1 MKQKYDIGIIGAG
14 LSGLTLGNSLLSKKI
29 KNFILF
35 EKNTHL
41 KNDKTYSFWSGPG
54 LFDIKRS
61 FSVKPKKE
69 WSQIEIKVKNKSYKI
84 DLGSYRYACYSS
96 ESILDELYKKI
107 TKEGIKVER
116 GHSINHVKKNQDGWE
131 IKLKNK
137 KILLKN
143 VIDSRPNKIF
153 DDKYPSLKQVFV
165 GSEII
170 SNQNIFNENVVTLM
184 DFFESNKNVIFTY
197 ILPFSK
203 NKALIET
210 TFFSSE
216 INFKQVGK
224 IHDLTLKKFDIKEI
238 TRTEKAVLPMSPYI
252 DRKMEEQYFRIGNF
266 GGASRPASGY
276 AFTRIAL
283 LANQI
288 KTKKEFCYDMIH
300 HKENYLTNW
309 LDKIF
314 LSVLRSNPKKAPEI
328 FKVFFT
334 KVPISSVIRFLS
346 DQSRLVDYFVIIM
359 KLPKLVMLRGLINLY
374 AK

>member
-1 MKQKYDIGIIGAG
+1 MKQKFDIGIIGAG

-29 KNFILF
+29 KNFILI

-54 LFDIKRS
+54 LFDIKKS

-116 GHSINHVKKNQDGWE
+116 GQSINHVKKNQDGWE

-170 SNQNIFNENVVTLM
+170 SNQNIFDENVVTLM
-184 DFFESNKNVIFTY
+184 DFSESNKNVIFTY

-216 INFKQVGK
+216 INFKQVEK
-224 IHDLTLKKFDIKEI
+224 IHNLTLKKFDIKEI
-238 TRTEKAVLPMSPYI
+238 TRTEQAVLPMSPYI

-283 LANQI
+283 WADQI

-314 LSVLRSNPKKAPEI
+314 LSVLRSNPQKAPEI

-346 DQSRLVDYFVIIM
+346 DQSRLVDYFVIIL

-374 AK
+374 VK

>member
-116 GHSINHVKKNQDGWE
+116 GHSINHVKKNHDGWE
-131 IKLKNK
+131 VKLKTK

-216 INFKQVGK
+216 INFKQVEK
-224 IHDLTLKKFDIKEI
+224 IHNLTLKKFDIKEI
-238 TRTEKAVLPMSPYI
+238 TRTEQAVLPMSPYI
-252 DRKMEEQYFRIGNF
+252 DRKMVEQYFRIGNF
-266 GGASRPASGY
+266 AGASRPASGY

-283 LANQI
+283 WANQI
-288 KTKKEFCYDMIH
+288 KTLNISGAF
-300 HKENYLTNW
+300 LG
-309 LDKIF
+309 LDLNTERKI
-314 LSVLRSNPKKAPEI
+314 LSS
-328 FKVFFT
+328 
-334 KVPISSVIRFLS
+334 
-346 DQSRLVDYFVIIM
+346 QFV
-359 KLPKLVMLRGLINLY
+359 R
-374 AK
+374 

>member
-153 DDKYPSLKQVFV
+153 VGYP
-165 GSEII
+165 
-170 SNQNIFNENVVTLM
+170 
-184 DFFESNKNVIFTY
+184 
-197 ILPFSK
+197 
-203 NKALIET
+203 A
-210 TFFSSE
+210 
-216 INFKQVGK
+216 
-224 IHDLTLKKFDIKEI
+224 
-238 TRTEKAVLPMSPYI
+238 
-252 DRKMEEQYFRIGNF
+252 
-266 GGASRPASGY
+266 
-276 AFTRIAL
+276 
-283 LANQI
+283 
-288 KTKKEFCYDMIH
+288 
-300 HKENYLTNW
+300 
-309 LDKIF
+309 
-314 LSVLRSNPKKAPEI
+314 
-328 FKVFFT
+328 
-334 KVPISSVIRFLS
+334 
-346 DQSRLVDYFVIIM
+346 
-359 KLPKLVMLRGLINLY
+359 
-374 AK
+374 

>member
-1 MKQKYDIGIIGAG
+1 MKQKFDIGIIGAG

-29 KNFILF
+29 KNFILI

-41 KNDKTYSFWSGPG
+41 KHDKTYSFWSGPG
-54 LFDIKRS
+54 LFDIKKS

-116 GHSINHVKKNQDGWE
+116 GQSINHVKKNQDGWE

-170 SNQNIFNENVVTLM
+170 SNQNIFDENVVTLM
-184 DFFESNKNVIFTY
+184 DFSESNKNVIFTY

-216 INFKQVGK
+216 INFKQVER
-224 IHDLTLKKFDIKEI
+224 IHNLTLKKFDIKEI
-238 TRTEKAVLPMSPYI
+238 TRTEQAVLPMSPYI

-283 LANQI
+283 WANQI

-346 DQSRLVDYFVIIM
+346 DQSRLVDYFVIIL

-374 AK
+374 VK

>member
-1 MKQKYDIGIIGAG
+1 MKQKFDIGIIGAG

-29 KNFILF
+29 KNFILI

-54 LFDIKRS
+54 LFDIKKS

-116 GHSINHVKKNQDGWE
+116 GQSINHVKKNQDGWE
-131 IKLKNK
+131 IKLRNK

-170 SNQNIFNENVVTLM
+170 SNQNIFDENVVTLM
-184 DFFESNKNVIFTY
+184 DFSESNKNVIFTY

-216 INFKQVGK
+216 INFKQVEK
-224 IHDLTLKKFDIKEI
+224 IHKLTLKKFDIKEI
-238 TRTEKAVLPMSPYI
+238 TRTEQAVLPMSPYI

-283 LANQI
+283 WADQI

-346 DQSRLVDYFVIIM
+346 DQSRLVDYFLIIL

-374 AK
+374 VK

>member
-1 MKQKYDIGIIGAG
+1 MKQKFDIGIIGAG

-29 KNFILF
+29 KNFILI

-54 LFDIKRS
+54 LFDIKKS

-96 ESILDELYKKI
+96 ESIIDELYKKI

-116 GHSINHVKKNQDGWE
+116 GQSINHVKKNQDGWE

-170 SNQNIFNENVVTLM
+170 SNQNIFDENVVTLM
-184 DFFESNKNVIFTY
+184 DFSESNKNVIFTY

-216 INFKQVGK
+216 INFKQVER
-224 IHDLTLKKFDIKEI
+224 IHNLTLKKFDIKEI
-238 TRTEKAVLPMSPYI
+238 TRTEQAVLPMSPYI

-283 LANQI
+283 WANQI

-334 KVPISSVIRFLS
+334 KVPILSVIRFLS
-346 DQSRLVDYFVIIM
+346 DQSRLVDYFVIIL

-374 AK
+374 VK

>member
-1 MKQKYDIGIIGAG
+1 MKQKFDIGIIGAG

-29 KNFILF
+29 KNFILI

-54 LFDIKRS
+54 LFDIKKS

-116 GHSINHVKKNQDGWE
+116 GQSINHVKKNQDGWE

-170 SNQNIFNENVVTLM
+170 SNQNIFDENVVTLM
-184 DFFESNKNVIFTY
+184 DFSESNKNVIFTY

-283 LANQI
+283 WADQI

-314 LSVLRSNPKKAPEI
+314 LSVLRSDPKKAPEI

-346 DQSRLVDYFVIIM
+346 DQSRLVDYFVIIL

-374 AK
+374 VK

>member
-1 MKQKYDIGIIGAG
+1 MKQKFDIGIIGAG

-29 KNFILF
+29 KNFILI

-54 LFDIKRS
+54 LFDIKKS

-116 GHSINHVKKNQDGWE
+116 GQSINHVKKNQDGWE

-170 SNQNIFNENVVTLM
+170 SNQNIFDENVVTLM
-184 DFFESNKNVIFTY
+184 DFSESNKNVIFTY

-283 LANQI
+283 WANQI

-346 DQSRLVDYFVIIM
+346 DQSRLVDYFVIIL

-374 AK
+374 VK

>member
-1 MKQKYDIGIIGAG
+1 MKQKFDIGIIGAG

-35 EKNTHL
+35 EKEMST

-54 LFDIKRS
+54 LFDIKKT

-69 WSQIEIKVKNKSYKI
+69 WSQLEIKVKGESYKI
-84 DLGSYRYACYSS
+84 DLGDYRYACYGS
-96 ESILDELYKKI
+96 ESVLSELYKRLAEK
-107 TKEGIKVER
+107 GIKVER
-116 GHSINHVKKNQDGWE
+116 GCSIKHLKKNQDDWE
-131 IKLKNK
+131 IEVKGK

-143 VIDSRPNKIF
+143 IIDSRPNKKF

-170 SNQNIFNENVVTLM
+170 STKKVFDENVVTLM
-184 DFFESNKNVIFTY
+184 DFYNSKKNVIFTY

-203 NKALIET
+203 TKALVET
-210 TFFSSE
+210 TFFSYD
-216 INFKQVGK
+216 INFKQVEK
-224 IHDLTLKKFDIKEI
+224 LHKLTLKKFDIKEI
-238 TRTEKAVLPMSPYI
+238 TRTEKAVLPMSPYTNL
-252 DRKMEEQYFRIGNF
+252 KMENQYYKIGNF
-266 GGASRPASGY
+266 AGASRPASGY
-276 AFTRIAL
+276 AFSRIAL
-283 LANQI
+283 WANQI
-288 KTKKEFCYDMIH
+288 ETKSEFSYEMIN

-314 LSVLRSNPKKAPEI
+314 LSVLRSNPQEAPEI
-328 FKVFFT
+328 FRIFFT

-346 DQSRLVDYFVIIM
+346 DQSRLIDYLVIIL

-374 AK
+374 VK